1 MARGGSAMRP
11 LPFCYEYLNDPPS
24 WTRTPQSDSTREA
37 LLNGRYAKTSVW
49 CTSQGNEGQ
58 RQMSIGLPLAQ
69 GLYDPRNEHDSC
81 GVGFIVDLKG
91 RKSHQIVRD
100 GLVALNN
107 LNHRGAC
114 GCENN
119 TGDGAGLLIQIPH
132 QFLVARCQ
140 TLGIKLPAP
149 EHYGVGAFFT
159 SPEESQQKYG
169 MEHFERLVAQEGQE
183 FLGWRRIE
191 TDGSSLGESARRVEP
206 VMWHAFVGRGPTIAD
221 ADQFERKLYVI
232 RKRFEKEIE
241 ELGLDDHKFFYFASL
256 SCRTLVYKGMLTTE
270 QLGLYFADDLGDP
283 LCTSALC
290 MFHSRFSTNTFPS
303 WELAHPYRMISH
315 NGEINTLRGN
325 INWMRARE
333 ALFASDLYE
342 PGDVAKLRPIIREG
356 LSDTACLDNAVELLV
371 RSGYSLPH
379 AMMMLIPEAW
389 ENHESMSQAKKDFYK
404 YHSCLMEPWDG
415 PASVTFTDGKAIG
428 AVLDRNGLRPSRYVV
443 TDDGRVIMAS
453 EVGALE
459 IDPERVVRKGRLEP
473 GKMFPVDIEKGQI
486 VDDETLKN
494 TLASAHPYGKWL
506 GRYMVPLADLPAAP
520 EVPGPDHETLRHRQM
535 AFGYTLEDL
544 KYILA
549 PMGHSGEEAIGSM
562 GTDTPLAVLSDRA
575 QPLFNYFKQLF
586 AQVTNP
592 PLDAIRE
599 ELVTSVFTGAGGEG
613 NLLEPQPESCRQ
625 IALATPILDNDE
637 LARIKQLDDWRGF
650 KAVTLPM
657 LFTAADGPE
666 GLRIALSSLIDQA
679 CAAIEQG
686 ANLIVLSDRG
696 VTALQ
701 APIPSLLA
709 CSGLHHEMVRRGLRA
724 LAGLVIECGDA
735 REVHHFA
742 LLLGYGA
749 GTVNPYV
756 AFETLNDMIGRGT
769 IEGIDHDQAVYRYQ
783 KAIKKGVV
791 KVMSKMGIST
801 IQSYRGAQIFEAIGL
816 NEEFVR
822 TYFDKTASRVGGV
835 GLEEIAG
842 ETLYHHHRAFASR
855 GDAVTGAL
863 LEGGQYQW
871 RRDGEQHL
879 FNPETVFRLQHA
891 TQAGRYDI
899 FKKYTNLIDD
909 QNERLCT
916 LRGLFELRFGDNP
929 PVPIDEVEPVESIV
943 RRFATGAMSY
953 GSISAEAHETLAIA
967 MNRLGG
973 KSNTGEG
980 GEDPERYKPL
990 PGGDSKKSAIKQVA
1004 SGRFGVT
1011 SEYLVSAQELQIK
1024 MAQGAKPGE
1033 GGQLPGHKVWP
1044 WIAKVRYSTPG
1055 VGLISPPPHH
1065 DIYSIE
1071 DLAQLI
1077 YDLKNSN
1084 PRARISVKLVAEMGV
1099 GTVAAGVAK
1108 AHSDVVLISGHDGGT
1123 GASPLTSLKHAGI
1136 PWELG
1141 LAETQQTLV
1150 LNRLRDRIIVQTDGQ
1165 LKTGRDVVIAALLG
1179 AEEFGFATAPLV
1191 VMGCVMMRVCHLD
1204 TCPVGIATQNPL
1216 LRQKFRGQAE
1226 HVINFFKFIAQEVR
1240 ELMAQLGFRT
1250 IDHMIGRSDLLD
1262 TKKAIDHYKAKW
1274 LDFSK
1279 IFHRPDVGPGVA
1291 VRRTQSQEHGLE
1303 SSLDMTELLPRC
1315 MPAIES
1321 GTAVSLELPIR
1332 NINRTVGTI
1341 LGSELTRRHGG
1352 AGLPDDTI
1360 QLRFTGTAGQSFGA
1374 FLPRG
1379 ITMTLEGDANDYIG
1393 KGLSGGK
1400 IMVFPPR
1407 VARFVAEENI
1417 LIGNVALYGAT
1428 SGQAFF
1434 RGRAG
1439 ERFCVRNSGAQAV
1452 VEGTGD
1458 HGCEYM
1464 TGGTAVVIGP
1474 TGRNF
1479 AAGMSGGVAFVMAK
1493 DVEFRKRCNLEMVD
1507 LEPLCEHDDI
1517 ELVRDLLIQHAGY
1530 TGSAVAK
1537 RLLKAWKR
1545 SIKEF
1550 VKVMPLDYRRVL
1562 EERKTAAVADPAAD
1576 LLRAVEVARG

>member
-1 MARGGSAMRP
+1 
-11 LPFCYEYLNDPPS
+11 
-24 WTRTPQSDSTREA
+24 
-37 LLNGRYAKTSVW
+37 
-49 CTSQGNEGQ
+49 
-58 RQMSIGLPLAQ
+58 MSIGLPLAQ
-69 GLYDPRNEHDSC
+69 GLYDPRYEHDSC

-91 RKSHQIVRD
+91 RRSHSIVRD
-100 GLVALNN
+100 GLTALNN

-119 TGDGAGLLIQIPH
+119 TGDGAGILIQIPH
-132 QFLVARCQ
+132 EFLVSRCLS
-140 TLGIKLPAP
+140 LGISLPAP
-149 EHYGVGAFFT
+149 EEYGVGAFFT
-159 SPEESQQKYG
+159 SPEESQQKFG
-169 MEHFERLVAQEGQE
+169 MELFERLVAQEGQE
-183 FLGWRRIE
+183 FLGWRRVK
-191 TDGSSLGESARRVEP
+191 TDASSLGESARQVEP
-206 VMWHAFVGRGPTIAD
+206 VMWHAFVGRSASLGD
-221 ADQFERKLYVI
+221 AERFERKLYVI

-241 ELGLDDHKFFYFASL
+241 DSGLDDHTYFYFSSL

-270 QLGLYFADDLGDP
+270 QLGWYFADDLGNP

-303 WELAHPYRMISH
+303 WQLAHPYRMISH

-333 ALFASDLYE
+333 ALFSSDLYE
-342 PGDVAKLRPIIREG
+342 PGDIAKIRPIIREG

-389 ENHESMSQAKKDFYK
+389 ENHESMSQVKKNFYR

-415 PASVTFTDGKAIG
+415 PASVTFTDGKTIG
-428 AVLDRNGLRPSRYVV
+428 AVLDRNGLRPSRFVE

-459 IDPERVVRKGRLEP
+459 IAPEKIVRKGRLEP
-473 GKMFPVDIEKGQI
+473 GKMFLVDLKKGQI
-486 VDDETLKN
+486 VNDEELKHV
-494 TLASAHPYGKWL
+494 LATAHPYGEWL
-506 GRYMVPLADLPAAP
+506 NTFMVPLADLPPAP
-520 EVPGPDHETLRHRQM
+520 EVPGPDHDTLLQRQI

-544 KYILA
+544 KYILG
-549 PMGHSGEEAIGSM
+549 PMGSNGEEAIGSM

-613 NLLEPQPESCRQ
+613 NLLAPTPEACRQ
-625 IALATPILDNDE
+625 IALELPILDNDE
-637 LARIKQLDDWRGF
+637 LARIKQLDGWRGF
-650 KAVTLPM
+650 KSHTLPM
-657 LFTAADGPE
+657 LFRAAE
-666 GLRIALSSLIDQA
+666 GAQGLASALESLFEQA
-679 CAAIEQG
+679 CVAILAG

-696 VTALQ
+696 VTPEIA
-701 APIPSLLA
+701 AIPSLLA
-709 CSGLHHEMVRRGLRA
+709 CSGLHHEMVRRGLRSR
-724 LAGLVIECGDA
+724 AGLIIECGDA

-749 GTVNPYV
+749 GTVNPYQ
-756 AFETLNDMIGRGT
+756 AFESLDDMIRQGT
-769 IEGIDHDQAVYRYQ
+769 ITGIDHDEAVYRYG

-816 NEEFVR
+816 HEDFVR
-822 TYFDKTASRVGGV
+822 KYFDKTASRIGGV
-835 GLEEIAG
+835 GLAEIAA
-842 ETLYHHHRAFASR
+842 ETLHHHHRAFAGREARTS
-855 GDAVTGAL
+855 GL

-871 RRDGEQHL
+871 RRDGEHHL

-899 FKKYTNLIDD
+899 FKKYTSLVDD

-916 LRGLFELRFGDNP
+916 LRGLFQLRFDRTK
-929 PVPIDEVEPVESIV
+929 PVPIEEVESVESIV

-967 MNRLGG
+967 MNRIGG

-980 GEDPERYKPL
+980 GEDPERFKPL
-990 PGGDSKKSAIKQVA
+990 ANGDSKKSAIKQVA

-1084 PRARISVKLVAEMGV
+1084 PKARISVKLVAEMGV

-1150 LNRLRDRIIVQTDGQ
+1150 MNKLRDRIVVQTDGQ

-1179 AEEFGFATAPLV
+1179 AEEYGFATAPLV

-1204 TCPVGIATQNPL
+1204 TCPVGIATQNPA
-1216 LRQKFRGQAE
+1216 LRAKFQGQAD
-1226 HVINFFKFIAQEVR
+1226 HVINFFRFIAQEVR
-1240 ELMAQLGFRT
+1240 ELMAQLGFHT
-1250 IDHMIGRSDLLD
+1250 IDDMVGHSELLD
-1262 TKKAIDHYKAKW
+1262 MNRAITHYKASG

-1279 IFHRPDVGPGVA
+1279 ILHRPDPGPGVP
-1291 VRRTQSQEHGLE
+1291 VRKMRDQEHGIE
-1303 SSLDMTELLPRC
+1303 SSLDVTTLIPSCLP
-1315 MPAIES
+1315 A
-1321 GTAVSLELPIR
+1321 LERGENVALDLPIR

-1360 QLRFTGTAGQSFGA
+1360 ELKFTGSAGQSLGA

-1379 ITMTLEGDANDYIG
+1379 ITLTLEGDANDYTG

-1400 IMVFPPR
+1400 IIVYPPKI
-1407 VARFVAEENI
+1407 ASFVAEENI

-1428 SGQAFF
+1428 SGRAFF

-1439 ERFCVRNSGAQAV
+1439 ERFCVRNSGASAV

-1464 TGGTAVVIGP
+1464 TGGVAVIIGT

-1479 AAGMSGGVAFVMAK
+1479 AAGMSGGVAYVLDATG
-1493 DVEFRKRCNLEMVD
+1493 DFRGRCNLDMVD
-1507 LEPLCEHDDI
+1507 VEALTEPDDVD
-1517 ELVRDLLIQHAGY
+1517 LLRDLLIQHAGY
-1530 TGSAVAK
+1530 TGSEVAA
-1537 RLLKAWKR
+1537 RVLTDWDR
-1545 SIKEF
+1545 SVEMF

-1562 EERKTAAVADPAAD
+1562 EEQRAAALAGSASD
-1576 LLRAVEVARG
+1576 LLQPMEVSRG